1 MKPDATLAAVLDRA
15 GPPVWRRRDRRLAV
29 LILLAVVWSFIGH
42 IEQVVT
48 APGKII
54 PQDRVKLIQH
64 LEGGIV
70 KAIVVRE
77 NTRVKA
83 GDPLL
88 ELDLATGGIN
98 RQELSARMAAL
109 KFARARLEAESR
121 GREPQ
126 FPSELAKEYDAVAEA
141 ERATYKARRDELA
154 GNLDALT
161 GLGGQNRQRVA
172 ELQAK
177 QLSLEANLKLA
188 RQELAMS
195 EDLVKDNL
203 TSKLDHFQR
212 KGTVERL
219 QGEVSMTRQAI
230 LGAQAGQD
238 ETSARRREEEA
249 KFRRRAADELGE
261 LERKMASLEQE
272 LGRANDQEA
281 RTVIRSPIDGVVKNL
296 RFQSPGNVVKAG
308 EPIMEIVPEREVLVV
323 EVNLSPADRGY
334 VNVDQPAL
342 VKISAYD
349 FFRYG
354 GLEGKV
360 TAIAADSDVGKN
372 EEQFYRLIVTTDR
385 AYLGEDAA
393 RLRIKPGMVGEVD
406 IKVDSRP
413 IFWLLVRPVLKL
425 KHEAFRQI

>member
-1 MKPDATLAAVLDRA
+1 MKPEATLAAVLDKA
-15 GPPVWRRRDRRLAV
+15 GPPVWRRHDRRLAV
-29 LILLAVVWSFIGH
+29 LIVLALLWSFIGH
-42 IEQVVT
+42 IDQVVI
-48 APGKII
+48 APGKVI
-54 PQDRVKLIQH
+54 PQDRVKLVQH

-70 KAIVVRE
+70 KTMSVRE

-98 RQELSARMAAL
+98 RQEMAARMAAL

-121 GREPQ
+121 GHEPT
-126 FPSELAKEYDAVAEA
+126 FPSDLAAQYAAVAAA
-141 ERATYKARRDELA
+141 EKATYRARRDELSGA
-154 GNLDALT
+154 LDALT
-161 GLGGQNRQRVA
+161 GQGGQNRQRVA

-177 QLSLEANLKLA
+177 LVSLEANLKLA

-230 LGAQAGQD
+230 IGAQAGQD

-249 KFRRRAADELGE
+249 RFRRRAADELSE
-261 LERKMASLEQE
+261 LERKMASLEQD
-272 LGRANDQEA
+272 LQRANDQEA
-281 RTVIRSPIDGVVKNL
+281 RTVIRAPIDGVVKNL

-334 VNVDQPAL
+334 VTVDQPAL

-372 EEQFYRLIVTTDR
+372 DEQFYRLIVTTDR
-385 AYLGEDAA
+385 AYLGDDAA
-393 RLRIKPGMVGEVD
+393 RWRIEPGMQAEVD

-425 KHEAFRQI
+425 RHEAFRKI

>member
-1 MKPDATLAAVLDRA
+1 MKPEATLAAVLDKA
-15 GPPVWRRRDRRLAV
+15 GPPVWRRHDRRLAV
-29 LILLAVVWSFIGH
+29 LIVLALLWSFIGH
-42 IEQVVT
+42 IDQVVT
-48 APGKII
+48 APGKVI
-54 PQDRVKLIQH
+54 PQDRVKLVQH

-70 KAIVVRE
+70 KSMAVRE

-98 RQELSARMAAL
+98 RSEMSARMAAL

-121 GREPQ
+121 GQEPK
-126 FPSELAKEYDAVAEA
+126 FPSDLAAEYVAVAAA
-141 ERATYKARRDELA
+141 ERATYRARRDELSGA
-154 GNLDALT
+154 LDALT
-161 GLGGQNRQRVA
+161 GQGGQNRQRVA

-177 QLSLEANLKLA
+177 LLSLEANLKLA
-188 RQELAMS
+188 RQELVMS
-195 EDLVKDNL
+195 EELVKDNL

-230 LGAQAGQD
+230 IGAQAGQD
-238 ETSARRREEEA
+238 ETSGRRREEEA

-261 LERKMASLEQE
+261 LERKMTSLEQE
-272 LGRANDQEA
+272 LQRANDQEA

-334 VNVDQPAL
+334 VTVDQSAL

-360 TAIAADSDVGKN
+360 TAIAADSDIGKN
-372 EEQFYRLIVTTDR
+372 DEQFYRLIVTTDR

-393 RLRIKPGMVGEVD
+393 RWRIEPGMQGEVD
-406 IKVDSRP
+406 IKIDSRP

-425 KHEAFRQI
+425 RHEAFRKI